1 MQTENAKQ
9 GSGLKKITGWTV
21 ATIAAVPVTKMVES
35 YLDVSFFTS
44 MFAAVG
50 AWVSSVVSSL
60 GQTVPVQLWFF
71 WVVLIVSSLLGA
83 LGVWSFVVKRLDV
96 SAAKAEEKVAYA
108 KARDSIGKLKAV
120 DATLNATMKELEVT
134 RKKLEMTESELAE
147 AVAKIADLQT
157 PKVKPLT
164 ESHHI
169 VLAGIMIYDN
179 ADKPCYVRDL
189 SQKINFTMVQAEGAV
204 DVLVKRK
211 LVDEFYT
218 NGGRG
223 VSLTADG
230 RAYVLHPDF
239 DMSHLP
245 L

>member
-1 MQTENAKQ
+1 MQTDIAKQ
-9 GSGLKKITGWTV
+9 GSGLKKIAGWTV

-35 YLDVSFFTS
+35 YFDVSFFTS

-60 GQTVPVQLWFF
+60 GQTIPVQLWFF
-71 WVVLIVSSLLGA
+71 WVVLIVPSLLGA

-96 SAAKAEEKVAYA
+96 SAAKAEEKMAYA
-108 KARDSIGKLKAV
+108 KARDSIGKLNAV

-134 RKKLEMTESELAE
+134 RKKLEITESELAE

-157 PKVKPLT
+157 PKVQPLT

-169 VLAGIMIYDN
+169 VLAGITIYDN

-189 SQKINFTMVQAEGAV
+189 SQKIKFTMVQTEGAV

-211 LVDEFYT
+211 LVDEYYT

>member
-1 MQTENAKQ
+1 MQTDNAKQ
-9 GSGLKKITGWTV
+9 GSGLKKVLGWTV

-35 YLDVSFFTS
+35 YFDVSFFTS
-44 MFAAVG
+44 MFAAAGAWLSQSSSILVWEFLVLAISAVLLGGYGIWSGLDKHLAVG
-50 AWVSSVVSSL
+50 A
-60 GQTVPVQLWFF
+60 
-71 WVVLIVSSLLGA
+71 
-83 LGVWSFVVKRLDV
+83 
-96 SAAKAEEKVAYA
+96 AEAEREKAYA
-108 KARDSIGKLKAV
+108 KARETIGKLNAV
-120 DATLNATMKELEVT
+120 DATLNATMKELKT
-134 RKKLEMTESELAE
+134 AKHDLE
-147 AVAKIADLQT
+147 AVKSDLTTAHAKITDLET
-157 PKVKPLT
+157 PKVQPLT

-179 ADKPCYVRDL
+179 ADKPCYVKDL
-189 SQKINFTMVQAEGAV
+189 SQKIHFTMVQTEGAV

-211 LVDEFYT
+211 LVDEYYT

-230 RAYVLHPDF
+230 REYVLHPDF